1 LTTKNFGYKILSE
14 AKEAGVAHRA
24 LAHRGTDDVAVA
36 VSDLKPGEELTIQSL
51 DGGKTHQVKVLEAVP
66 LGHKVALR
74 DLPEGHVVIEYGEK
88 VGRMTRSVKKG
99 GYVHVHNIR
108 TLRWDYGTGKT
119 PDAKRKT
126 PVAQSAVGRSAKKGG
141 R

>member
-1 LTTKNFGYKILSE
+1 M
-14 AKEAGVAHRA
+14 AHRA

-36 VSDLKPGEELTIQSL
+36 VSDLQPGEELVIQSL
-51 DGGKTHQVKVLEAVP
+51 DGGKAHKVKVLEAVP
-66 LGHKVALR
+66 LGHKIALR

-88 VGRMTRSVKKG
+88 VGRMTQSVKKG

-108 TLRWDYGTGKT
+108 TLRWDYGKGSNPNSEKQK
-119 PDAKRKT
+119 PSSSAGRGSAAKPVGVRAKR
-126 PVAQSAVGRSAKKGG
+126 GG